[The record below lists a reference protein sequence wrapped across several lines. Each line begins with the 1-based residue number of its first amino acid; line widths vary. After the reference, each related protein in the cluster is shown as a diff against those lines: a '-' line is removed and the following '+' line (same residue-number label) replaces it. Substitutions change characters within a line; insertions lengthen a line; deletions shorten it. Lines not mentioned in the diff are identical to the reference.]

1 MREMNQGAGV
11 GLERAL
17 VAAAC
22 GISAGVHAALVPEHL
37 RETALLG
44 WSFVLATVLLAACAV
59 AIERRWESPWP
70 ARLAAVVLAGLI
82 GGYWATRLSHV
93 PGLDSTPE
101 AVDVVGVATK
111 VVEAA
116 GLLLAVHLSF
126 SRAPR
131 GPLASMFREKG
142 KS

>member
-1 MREMNQGAGV
+1 MDRGAGG

-37 RETALLG
+37 REAAPIG
-44 WSFVLATVLLAACAV
+44 WSFVLATVLLAVCAV

-70 ARLAAVVLAGLI
+70 AGLAAVVLAGLI

-126 SRAPR
+126 LRAPR
-131 GPLASMFREKG
+131 RPLASMLREKG

>member
-1 MREMNQGAGV
+1 MDREAGG

-37 RETALLG
+37 RETAPLG
-44 WSFVLATVLLAACAV
+44 WSFVLATLLLAACAV
-59 AIERRWESPWP
+59 ALERRRESRWP
-70 ARLAAVVLAGLI
+70 VRLSAVVLAGLI
-82 GGYWATRLSHV
+82 AGYWATRLSHV

-116 GLLLAVHLSF
+116 GLVLALHLSL
-126 SRAPR
+126 SRAPGR
-131 GPLASMFREKG
+131 ALASVLRQKG

>member
-1 MREMNQGAGV
+1 MHPEAGR

-37 RETALLG
+37 REEVPMG
-44 WSFVLATVLLAACAV
+44 WSFVVATLLLAACAL

-82 GGYWATRLSHV
+82 AGYWVTRLSHV
-93 PGLDSTPE
+93 PGLGSTPE
-101 AVDVVGVATK
+101 AVDLLGVGTK
-111 VVEAA
+111 AVEAA
-116 GLLLAVHLSF
+116 GLLLALHLSL
-126 SRAPR
+126 SRAPGR
-131 GPLASMFREKG
+131 ALAPVLRQKG